1 MYQDD
6 EVEVTIPQCYV
17 GMTEGL
23 NERGKRF
30 KAYVQG
36 YIKANY
42 PELVFVKIVGMK
54 VICKRK

>member
-17 GMTEGL
+17 WMTEGL

-36 YIKANY
+36 YIKKSY
-42 PELVFVKIVGMK
+42 PELEFIKIEGMIA
-54 VICKRK
+54 ICRKK